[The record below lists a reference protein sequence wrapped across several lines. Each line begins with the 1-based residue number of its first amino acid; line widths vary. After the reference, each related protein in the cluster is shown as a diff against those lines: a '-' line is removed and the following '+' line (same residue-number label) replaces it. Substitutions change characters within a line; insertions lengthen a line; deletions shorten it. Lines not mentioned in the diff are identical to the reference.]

1 MVPPGSLPSSAR
13 RVLDTVEN
21 SAPVEA
27 VEAVTK
33 DLAERVG
40 AAEVSLLIADLA
52 GRALVRLTHSATT
65 DGEVHTRTADGSE
78 HTRPQTRSHARER
91 AETLPLDAGPTQEAI
106 REQAVTVV
114 PPGEW
119 PDGCPGEVGHWNVL
133 APIIERGEALGLLQI
148 CMPSEPD
155 GAVTAEIADTAHL
168 LAFVLI
174 ASRRHTDVFEWGQ
187 RSSPFSLSAEIQR
200 RLLPAAFTC
209 EAGSFTL
216 AAWLEP
222 AASVGGDTFDYSV
235 DRDTLHLSM
244 TDARGHGVGSAL
256 TATLAVGA
264 LRNARRHGHTL
275 TEQAA
280 ATNDAVL
287 EHPSSTGEEF
297 CTGLLGRLDLPS
309 GRLALVNAG
318 HPQPYLVRDGSVRLV
333 QTPGQ
338 LPFGML
344 PSTRYRS
351 SDLPLQAGDRV
362 VLVTDGML
370 ERNAT
375 MLDFPALLSRTRALH
390 PREATRA
397 LADMVLDAVGHRLA
411 DDATLLVLDWH
422 DSHGHDRVT
431 SAGALTRH

>member
-1 MVPPGSLPSSAR
+1 MSAR

-21 SAPVEA
+21 AAPVDA
-27 VEAVTK
+27 VEAVTREI
-33 DLAERVG
+33 AAAAG
-40 AAEVSLLIADLA
+40 AREVSLLIADVS
-52 GRALVRLTHSATT
+52 GRALVRLTHLDVGGPGA
-65 DGEVHTRTADGSE
+65 GEAHDHNGS
-78 HTRPQTRSHARER
+78 TNRIRSSERER
-91 AETLPLDAGPTQEAI
+91 ATTLPLTEGPAHEAM
-106 REQAVTVV
+106 RDQVV
-114 PPGEW
+114 RVVAPGRW
-119 PDGCPGEVGHWNVL
+119 PEGCPVEGAPWTVL
-133 APIIERGEALGLLQI
+133 APIIERGETLGLLEL
-148 CMPSEPD
+148 CLLHEPGED
-155 GAVTAEIADTAHL
+155 LVRQIADTAHL

-174 ASRRHTDVFEWGQ
+174 ASRRHTDVYEWGQ
-187 RSSPFSLSAEIQR
+187 RTTRFSLSAEIQR
-200 RLLPAAFTC
+200 RLLPAAYTC

-235 DRDTLHLSM
+235 DRDVLHLSM

-256 TATLAVGA
+256 TATLAVSA
-264 LRNARRHGHTL
+264 LRNARRHGHSL

-287 EHPSSTGEEF
+287 AHPSSTGEEF
-297 CTGLLGRLDLPS
+297 CTGLVGRLHLPS
-309 GRLALVNAG
+309 GMLSFVNAG
-318 HPQPYLVRDGSVRLV
+318 HPPPYLVRDGSVRLV
-333 QTPGQ
+333 RLAEQ

-344 PSTRYRS
+344 PSAGYTS
-351 SDLPLQAGDRV
+351 SEVALQPGDRI

-375 MLDFPALLSRTRALH
+375 RLDFPALLARTRTLH

-422 DSHGHDRVT
+422 GDHGRERVT
-431 SAGALTRH
+431 TAGAVTGR